1 MKVFGIDI
9 IHGSVRS
16 RGERPRFAL
25 VIREDAQERETTEV
39 SVFRLLRLIDRE
51 KPDILAVD
59 SVQEIARDQK
69 ALFSFLQSLPPQT
82 MLVQSTGGEKQQSLP
97 RVAARYNMKFNRFD
111 PYAEARASAVVAD
124 LGGGAEVVA
133 FENTTDAVR
142 WGKGGG
148 ARTGMP
154 ARCMVRCGRRPAMWQ
169 KRSGNTDS
177 RIRQMR

>member
-16 RGERPRFAL
+16 RGERPSFAL
-25 VIREDAQERETTEV
+25 VIREDGQERETTEV

-124 LGGGAEVVA
+124 LGGGA
-133 FENTTDAVR
+133 VR